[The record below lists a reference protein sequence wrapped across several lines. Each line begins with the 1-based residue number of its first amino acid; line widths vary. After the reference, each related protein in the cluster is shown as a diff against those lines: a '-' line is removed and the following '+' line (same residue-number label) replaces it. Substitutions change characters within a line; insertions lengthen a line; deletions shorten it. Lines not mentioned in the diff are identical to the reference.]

1 MQELHKYRRINE
13 SLSLIGRRQTG
24 GVRIW
29 EKEEKEE
36 EQEVKRDEDEE
47 WKGKRK
53 SKRRSKRM
61 NGKRKKR
68 ECQTRI

>member
-1 MQELHKYRRINE
+1 
-13 SLSLIGRRQTG
+13 
-24 GVRIW
+24 
-29 EKEEKEE
+29 
-36 EQEVKRDEDEE
+36 VKRDEDEE

-68 ECQTRI
+68 ECKTRI